1 MKVEIIVIGSE
12 LLASGF
18 RETNSAYLTGQLERI
33 GLPVSVLTRV
43 GDDDQA
49 LESVFRSAVSR
60 SNLVIAAGG
69 LGPTEDDLTRRVA
82 ARVLGRT
89 LVLNEKV
96 LKLIRER
103 FESQRQ
109 TMPPS
114 CEREALLPMGARPLE
129 NRLGT
134 SPGLRLEEKGCDI
147 FLLPGVPSELRDI
160 FSRQVVPSLR
170 GRHDGK
176 VIDLRVLRVTGL
188 SEPEVDD
195 RLRELYPDPSGSVRV
210 SLLASPGQIEVQ
222 LRGVDRRTARL
233 GDRLDQLAD
242 SFARRLGSH
251 CFGSGEDALEAVV
264 GGLLAGHGKTL
275 AAAESC
281 TGGML
286 AQMVTAV
293 PGSSAV
299 FLGGVVSY
307 SNEAKERLLGVNP
320 LYLKKF
326 GAVSSAVALGMAQ
339 GVRQRF
345 GSDIGVSITGIAGPG
360 GGTPEKP
367 VGLVYIAL
375 DSGQTV
381 LHQRHLFK
389 GSRGQ
394 IRQYASRSALDM
406 VRKQFL

>member
-18 RETNSAYLTGQLERI
+18 RETNSAWLTGQLERI
-33 GLPVSVLTRV
+33 GLPVRVLTRV

-49 LESVFRSAVSR
+49 LESVFHSAVRR
-60 SNLVIAAGG
+60 SDLVIAAGG
-69 LGPTEDDLTRRVA
+69 LGPTEDDLTRRVV
-82 ARVLGRT
+82 ARVLGRN
-89 LVLNEKV
+89 LVLNDKV
-96 LKLIRER
+96 LEHIRNR
-103 FESQRQ
+103 FAAQRL

-114 CEREALLPMGARPLE
+114 CEREALLPMGARPLQ

-147 FLLPGVPSELRDI
+147 FLLPGVPAELRDL
-160 FSRQVVPSLR
+160 FSRQVIPTIR
-170 GRHDGK
+170 GRHDGA
-176 VIDLRVLRVTGL
+176 VIDLRSLRVTGL
-188 SEPEVDD
+188 SEPEVDSL
-195 RLRELYPDPSGSVRV
+195 LRDLYPDPAGGIRV

-222 LRGVDRRTARL
+222 LRGVDRRATRL
-233 GDRLDQLAD
+233 GDRLDALAQTM
-242 SFARRLGSH
+242 ANRLGSN
-251 CFGSGEDALEAVV
+251 CFGSGDDALEAVV
-264 GGLLAGHGKTL
+264 GGLLAANSKTL

-286 AQMVTAV
+286 SQAITAV
-293 PGSSAV
+293 PGSSEV
-299 FLGGVVSY
+299 FLGGIVSY

-345 GSDIGVSITGIAGPG
+345 GADIGVSITGIAGPG

-375 DSGQTV
+375 DSGETV

-394 IRQYASRSALDM
+394 IRQDATRRTLDM
-406 VRKQFL
+406 VRRLFL

>member
-1 MKVEIIVIGSE
+1 MKVEIILIGSE

-33 GLPVSVLTRV
+33 GLPVSVMTRV

-49 LESVFRSAVSR
+49 LESVFRSAVRR
-60 SNLVIAAGG
+60 SNLVLAAGG

-96 LKLIRER
+96 LQQIRAR
-103 FESQRQ
+103 FAAQQ
-109 TMPPS
+109 MTMPPS

-134 SPGLRLEEKGCDI
+134 SPGLRLEEKGCEI
-147 FLLPGVPSELRDI
+147 FLLPGVPAELRDI
-160 FSRQVVPSLR
+160 FARHVVPSLR
-170 GRHDGK
+170 GRHDGG
-176 VIDLRVLRVTGL
+176 VVELRALRVTGL
-188 SEPEVDD
+188 SEPEVDS
-195 RLRELYPDPSGSVRV
+195 RLRELYPDPSGPIRV

-222 LRGVDRRTARL
+222 LRGVDRRAARL
-233 GDRLDQLAD
+233 GDRMDRLAR
-242 SFARRLGSH
+242 SFAGRLGSH
-251 CFGSGEDALEAVV
+251 CFGTGDDSLEEVV
-264 GGLLAGHGKTL
+264 GGLLGANSRTL
-275 AAAESC
+275 AVAESC
-281 TGGML
+281 TGGRL
-286 AQMVTAV
+286 AQTITAV

-307 SNEAKERLLGVNP
+307 SNEAKEKLLGVNP

-339 GVRQRF
+339 GVRHRF
-345 GSDIGVSITGIAGPG
+345 GADIGVSITGVAGPG

-375 DSGQTV
+375 DSGETV
-381 LHQRHLFK
+381 LHQRYLFT

-394 IRQYASRSALDM
+394 IRLYACRSALDM
-406 VRKQFL
+406 VRRQFL